1 MSTETVETAQT
12 AEAAEAVQTAE
23 AVQATE
29 TARTADDQYPAAT
42 AEGPT
47 PEHADLIAEL
57 RTIRHFLR
65 LTARDLD
72 DEQASRRT
80 TVSELTIGGLIK
92 HVTSMERAWAAFI
105 AVGTS
110 ALPDFNAMAEAD
122 YQARADEFRLLP
134 GETLLGVLTAYEA
147 VARGTDEL
155 LAGLADLNVSHPL
168 PSAPWFAP
176 GVSWSARRT
185 VLHIIAETAQHAG
198 HADIIRESLDGQK
211 SMG

>member
-1 MSTETVETAQT
+1 MSTETVKTAQT
-12 AEAAEAVQTAE
+12 AQTA
-23 AVQATE
+23 
-29 TARTADDQYPAAT
+29 DGQYPAADV
-42 AEGPT
+42 EGLSG
-47 PEHADLIAEL
+47 ERADLIAEL
-57 RTIRHFLR
+57 RAIRHFLR

-92 HVTSMERAWAAFI
+92 HVTSVERTWAAFI
-105 AVGTS
+105 ALGTS
-110 ALPDFNAMAEAD
+110 ALPDFDAMTEAD
-122 YQARADEFRLLP
+122 YRARADEFRLLP

-155 LAGLADLNVSHPL
+155 LAGLDDLDVSHPL
-168 PSAPWFAP
+168 PSAPWFTP
-176 GVSWSARRT
+176 GASWSARRT

-198 HADIIRESLDGQK
+198 HADIIREALDGQK

>member
-1 MSTETVETAQT
+1 MSTETAETTEAVET
-12 AEAAEAVQTAE
+12 VQTE
-23 AVQATE
+23 
-29 TARTADDQYPAAT
+29 DGQYPAAT

-57 RTIRHFLR
+57 RAIRHFLR
-65 LTARDLD
+65 LTARGLT
-72 DEQASRRT
+72 DEQARQRT

-92 HVTSMERAWAAFI
+92 HVTSMERAWSAFI
-105 AVGTS
+105 VQGPS
-110 ALPDFNAMAEAD
+110 AMPDFSSFTEAD
-122 YQARADEFRLLP
+122 LQARVDEFRLLP
-134 GETLLGVLTAYEA
+134 EETLLGVLTAYEA

-155 LAGLADLNVSHPL
+155 LLGLPDLGASHPL
-168 PSAPWFAP
+168 PAAPWFAP

-185 VLHIIAETAQHAG
+185 VLHIVAETAQHAG

>member
-1 MSTETVETAQT
+1 MSTETVENVENTGVVET
-12 AEAAEAVQTAE
+12 AEG
-23 AVQATE
+23 
-29 TARTADDQYPAAT
+29 QYPDAT

-57 RTIRHFLR
+57 RAVRHFLR
-65 LTARDLD
+65 FTARGLT
-72 DEQASRRT
+72 DEQAARRT

-92 HVTSMERAWAAFI
+92 HVTSVERTWAAFI

-110 ALPDFNAMAEAD
+110 AMPDFHAMAEAD
-122 YQARADEFRLLP
+122 FQARVDEFRLLP

-155 LAGLADLNVSHPL
+155 LAGLADLGVSHPL
-168 PSAPWFAP
+168 PAAPWFTP
-176 GVSWSARRT
+176 GASWSARRT
-185 VLHIIAETAQHAG
+185 VMHIIAETAQHAG

>member
-1 MSTETVETAQT
+1 MSTETVETVENTEAVET
-12 AEAAEAVQTAE
+12 AEGK
-23 AVQATE
+23 
-29 TARTADDQYPAAT
+29 YPDAT

-57 RTIRHFLR
+57 RAVRHFLR
-65 LTARDLD
+65 FTARGLD

-80 TVSELTIGGLIK
+80 TVSELTVGGLIK
-92 HVTSMERAWAAFI
+92 HVTSMERTWAAFI

-110 ALPDFNAMAEAD
+110 ALPDFDAMTEAD
-122 YQARADEFRLLP
+122 YQARLDEFKLLP

-155 LAGLADLNVSHPL
+155 LAGLDDLGVSHPL
-168 PSAPWFAP
+168 PAAPWFTP
-176 GVSWSARRT
+176 GTSWSARRT
-185 VLHIIAETAQHAG
+185 VMHIIAETAQHAG

>member
-1 MSTETVETAQT
+1 MSTETVETTENTETVET
-12 AEAAEAVQTAE
+12 AEGKYPDAV
-23 AVQATE
+23 
-29 TARTADDQYPAAT
+29 

-57 RTIRHFLR
+57 RAIRHFLR
-65 LTARDLD
+65 FTARGLD

-92 HVTSMERAWAAFI
+92 HVTSMERQWAAFI
-105 AVGTS
+105 ALGTS
-110 ALPDFNAMAEAD
+110 ALPDFNAMTEAD
-122 YQARADEFRLLP
+122 YRARLDEFKLLP

-155 LAGLADLNVSHPL
+155 LVGLADLNVSHPL
-168 PSAPWFAP
+168 PEAPWFAP

-198 HADIIRESLDGQK
+198 HADIIREALDGQK